1 MVVTDRVTAY
11 AEAVI
16 AGEVLVCTFV
26 RLACER
32 HLRDLERG
40 EFVWDLGAA
49 EIAMKF
55 SRMMVHYK
63 GEAAGQPFDPEPWQD
78 FIKGSLFGWKKQDGT
93 RRFWLVY
100 VEIPRK
106 NGKTYMA
113 ADVCLQGLVADNEPS
128 AEVYSIASKME
139 QARRCFVDAQEIA
152 RRVPVLRSRITSYR
166 TSLTVAKTASGF
178 YPLSRDT
185 KTMDG
190 LNVHAAAGD
199 EMHAWTDDM
208 LYNQM
213 VDAMGARRQ
222 PFFYGITT
230 AGNNLEGIC
239 YKLRDHA
246 ISMLEGNEDRGYIDE
261 GMFAYIATL
270 DAGDD
275 WRDEALWAK
284 ANPNLGVSKRL
295 DKLREMVQ
303 MGVQIP
309 SQEFKVLNKQFNIWT
324 TTDEKWL
331 DMDRWAECGG
341 PIDANRLKNQPC
353 HIGLDLSTNQDLT
366 AAIALFPPGPYPEWV
381 VLPRLYLPMDRLDL
395 REREDRVPY
404 KLWAKQGHL
413 LTTPGDVIDMEF
425 IKRDVL
431 AMASEYAVLD
441 VGFDPYRAVEISSYL
456 LGEGLDMVE
465 MRQGHATLGA
475 PTLALERLVLE
486 CALRHGGH
494 PVLRWMAANTK
505 VIRDSNDNI
514 RPDKKASRKRI
525 DGIVGLVM
533 ALGRAL
539 VKIDNESVYSKR
551 GFITDE

>member
-1 MVVTDRVTAY
+1 
-11 AEAVI
+11 
-16 AGEVLVCTFV
+16 
-26 RLACER
+26 
-32 HLRDLERG
+32 
-40 EFVWDLGAA
+40 
-49 EIAMKF
+49 
-55 SRMMVHYK
+55 
-63 GEAAGQPFDPEPWQD
+63 
-78 FIKGSLFGWKKQDGT
+78 
-93 RRFWLVY
+93 
-100 VEIPRK
+100 
-106 NGKTYMA
+106 
-113 ADVCLQGLVADNEPS
+113 
-128 AEVYSIASKME
+128 
-139 QARRCFVDAQEIA
+139 
-152 RRVPVLRSRITSYR
+152 
-166 TSLTVAKTASGF
+166 
-178 YPLSRDT
+178 
-185 KTMDG
+185 
-190 LNVHAAAGD
+190 
-199 EMHAWTDDM
+199 
-208 LYNQM
+208 
-213 VDAMGARRQ
+213 
-222 PFFYGITT
+222 
-230 AGNNLEGIC
+230 
-239 YKLRDHA
+239 
-246 ISMLEGNEDRGYIDE
+246 
-261 GMFAYIATL
+261 
-270 DAGDD
+270 
-275 WRDEALWAK
+275 
-284 ANPNLGVSKRL
+284 
-295 DKLREMVQ
+295 
-303 MGVQIP
+303 
-309 SQEFKVLNKQFNIWT
+309 
-324 TTDEKWL
+324 
-331 DMDRWAECGG
+331 MDRWAECGG
-341 PIDANRLKNQPC
+341 PIDVNRLKNRPC

-431 AMASEYAVLD
+431 AIASEYAVLD